1 MLSMES
7 IVALD
12 IETTG
17 LNPENDAITEIGAVR
32 FLGRRVESEWS
43 TLINPGRR
51 IPPEITQLTGITD
64 AMVRGAPVIRDVL
77 EDLDHF
83 VGDSPILGHNVRFDL
98 SFLRKQGVFRHN
110 EPLDT
115 YEMAS
120 ILLPTAGR
128 YNLAALAQFF
138 QILLPADHRAL
149 NDAKVTHA
157 IYIRLYELA
166 MELPLEVLAEIVRLG
181 DNVAHWNGYGLFF
194 DVLRE
199 RSHEKVSRHG
209 RSPGIYGR
217 LFDVPN
223 EPDAPPLQSAE
234 QIFPLDVDEVS
245 SILEYGGHFSRHFQH
260 FEQRPEQVELLR
272 TITQAISNGQHL
284 LAEAGTGVGKSFAYL
299 IPTALWALTNGKRV
313 VISTNTINLQD
324 QLINKDIP
332 DLQAALDIALRAVI
346 LKGRNNYLCPRRV
359 EGLRRRGPEN
369 PEEMRVLAKIFVWL
383 QGSTTG
389 DRGEINL
396 NGPIE
401 RGVWSR
407 LSAADEGCTA
417 ENCMKRTGGACPF
430 YRARA
435 AAQNAHL
442 IIVNH
447 ALLLA
452 DVATGN
458 RVLPE
463 YDHLIIDEAHH
474 IESATT
480 NALSFRVTQT
490 DIKRLLREF
499 GNHKSGVLGRILNL
513 LHDVIPPSEFAALER
528 YIERATDQAFQMENL
543 VGGFFNTLDE
553 FLFEVRDGKNI
564 GNYGQQERIL
574 QSTRN
579 QPAWMNVEVAWE
591 DSQAVIRSLLKST
604 EEIAHKIVEL
614 SNAGFEN
621 FEDLEDGYNNLTN
634 LYRRLDEVYGNID
647 SMVFDPQPDRIYWVE
662 VRSNHKGLTLQAA
675 PLHIGPLMQ
684 EYIWHQKET
693 VILTSATLTAAGE
706 FDYIR
711 SRLYA
716 EDAYE
721 IALGSPFDYE
731 NSTLLYIPENIPE
744 PSDRYGHQRAI
755 EQTLINICRVTGG
768 RMLVLFTSYAQL
780 KQTSRAIGQTLADE
794 NILIYEQGEGASPHA
809 LLESFKAADQAV
821 LLGTRAFWEGVD
833 IPGETL
839 SVLVIVKL
847 PFDVPSDPIIS
858 ARSETFEDPFHQ
870 YALPEAI
877 LRFRQGF
884 GRLIRSETDRGVVVI
899 LDKRVMTK
907 RYGPLFITSLPPC
920 TRRTGP
926 VQNLPREISTW
937 LNL

>member
-1 MLSMES
+1 MES
-7 IVALD
+7 IIALD

-17 LNPENDAITEIGAVR
+17 LSPENDSITEIGAVR
-32 FLGRRVESEWS
+32 FSSRRVEAEWT
-43 TLINPGRR
+43 TLINPRRR

-64 AMVRGAPVIRDVL
+64 AMVRDAPIISDVL

-83 VGDSPILGHNVRFDL
+83 VGDAPILGHNVRFDL
-98 SFLRKQGVFRHN
+98 SFLRKQGLFRHN

-115 YEMAS
+115 YDMAA

-128 YNLAALAQFF
+128 YNLGALAQFLG
-138 QILLPADHRAL
+138 ILLPADHRAL
-149 NDAKVTHA
+149 NDARVTRA
-157 IYIRLYELA
+157 VYAEMYDMA
-166 MELPLEVLAEIVRLG
+166 MEMPLDVLAEIVRLG

-194 DVLRE
+194 EVLRSRSRE
-199 RSHEKVSRHG
+199 RVSRRPG
-209 RSPGIYGR
+209 RPGFYGR
-217 LFDVPN
+217 LFDIHADR
-223 EPDAPPLQSAE
+223 DAPPLQPVE
-234 QIFPLDVDEVS
+234 QLLPLDVDEVS
-245 SILEYGGHFSRHFQH
+245 AILEYGGEFSRHIKL

-272 TITQAISNGQHL
+272 SITQALSEGQHL

-299 IPTALWALTNGKRV
+299 IPAVLWALTNGSRV

-332 DLQAALDIALRAVI
+332 DLQEALDLDFRAVV
-346 LKGRNNYLCPRRV
+346 LKGRGNYLCPRRL
-359 EGLRRRGPEN
+359 ESMRRRGPEN

-401 RGVWSR
+401 REVWSR
-407 LSAADEGCTA
+407 LSAADDGCTA
-417 ENCMKRTGGACPF
+417 ETCMKRTGGACPF
-430 YRARA
+430 YRARV
-435 AAQNAHL
+435 AAQSAHL

-463 YDHLIIDEAHH
+463 YDYLIVDEAHH

-490 DIKRLLREF
+490 DIKRLLRELG
-499 GNHKSGVLGRILNL
+499 GNKSGILGRILSL
-513 LHDVIPPSEFAALER
+513 LHDAIPPSEFAALER
-528 YIERATDQAFQMENL
+528 RIERATDHAFQLENL

-553 FLFEVRDGKNI
+553 FLFEQREGRAV

-574 QSTRN
+574 KSTRT
-579 QPAWMNVEVAWE
+579 QPAWLNVEVAWE
-591 DSQAVIRSLLKST
+591 DTQAVVGGLMKTT
-604 EEIAHKIVEL
+604 EQVALTLVEL
-614 SNAGFEN
+614 SKSGYGDLD
-621 FEDLEDGYNNLTN
+621 DLEDVYSSLTN
-634 LYRRLDEVYGNID
+634 VYRRLDEVYENIEAL
-647 SMVFDPQPDRIYWVE
+647 VFKPQPDRIYWAE
-662 VRSNHKGLTLQAA
+662 VRNNRRGLTLQAA

-684 EYIWHQKET
+684 EYIWHQKES
-693 VILTSATLTAAGE
+693 VILTSATLTTAGE
-706 FDYIR
+706 FDYVR

-716 EDAYE
+716 EDADE
-721 IALGSPFDYE
+721 VALGSPFDYE
-731 NSTLLYIPENIPE
+731 NSTLLYIPDNIPE

-755 EQTLINICRVTGG
+755 EQSLIQLCRATGG
-768 RMLVLFTSYAQL
+768 RTLVLFTSYAQL
-780 KQTSRAIGQTLADE
+780 KQTSRAIGPTLTDAG
-794 NILIYEQGEGASPHA
+794 IMIFEQGEGASPHA
-809 LLESFKAADQAV
+809 LLESFKSAEQAV

-833 IPGETL
+833 VPGEAL

-847 PFDVPSDPIIS
+847 PFDVPSDPIIAS
-858 ARSETFEDPFHQ
+858 RSETFDDPFHQ

-899 LDKRVMTK
+899 LDKRVLTK
-907 RYGPLFITSLPPC
+907 SYGPLFITSLPQC
-920 TRRTGP
+920 TRRIGA
-926 VQNLPREISTW
+926 VQNLPREVTTW

>member
-1 MLSMES
+1 MES

-17 LNPENDAITEIGAVR
+17 LNLENDAITEIGAVR
-32 FLGRRVESEWS
+32 FSGRRVESEWH

-64 AMVRGAPVIRDVL
+64 AMVRGAPVIHDVL
-77 EDLDHF
+77 EDLDYF
-83 VGDSPILGHNVRFDL
+83 VGDAPILGHNVRFDL
-98 SFLRKQGVFRHN
+98 SFLRKQGLFRHN

-115 YEMAS
+115 YDMAA

-128 YNLAALAQFF
+128 YNLGALAQFLR
-138 QILLPADHRAL
+138 ILLPATHRAL
-149 NDAKVTHA
+149 DDARVTHA
-157 IYIRLYELA
+157 VYAEMYDMA
-166 MELPLEVLAEIVRLG
+166 MELPIDVLAEIVRLG
-181 DNVAHWNGYGLFF
+181 DKVAHWNGYGLFF
-194 DVLRE
+194 EVLRM
-199 RSHEKVSRHG
+199 RSREKVSR
-209 RSPGIYGR
+209 RRSSPGFYGR
-217 LFDVPN
+217 LFDVPV
-223 EPDAPPLQSAE
+223 ERDAPQLKPAE
-234 QIFPLDVDEVS
+234 QLLALDVEEVTAT
-245 SILEYGGHFSRHFQH
+245 LEYGGAFSQHFKH

-272 TITQAISNGQHL
+272 SITHAVSEGQHL
-284 LAEAGTGVGKSFAYL
+284 LAEAGTGVGKSYAYL
-299 IPTALWALTNGKRV
+299 IPAALWALTNGTRV

-332 DLQAALDIALRAVI
+332 DLQEALDLDIRAVV
-346 LKGRNNYLCPRRV
+346 LKGRGNYLCPRRL
-359 EGLRRRGPEN
+359 EGMRRRGPGS

-401 RGVWSR
+401 REIWSR
-407 LSAADEGCTA
+407 LSAADDGCSA

-430 YRARA
+430 YRTRI
-435 AAQNAHL
+435 AAQSAHL

-452 DVATGN
+452 DVSTGN

-463 YDHLIIDEAHH
+463 YDYLIVDEAHH

-490 DIKRLLREF
+490 DIKHLLREL
-499 GNHKSGVLGRILNL
+499 GSKKTGILGRILSL
-513 LHDVIPPSEFAALER
+513 LHDAIPPSEFAGLER
-528 YIERATDQAFQMENL
+528 HIERCTDHAFQMENL

-553 FLFEVRDGKNI
+553 FLLEQREGRSV

-574 QSTRN
+574 QSTRT
-579 QPAWMNVEVAWE
+579 QPAWLNVEIAWE
-591 DSQAVIRSLLKST
+591 DTQVVMHSLLKST
-604 EEIAHKIVEL
+604 EQVALTLVEF
-614 SNAGFEN
+614 SKAGFGDID
-621 FEDLEDGYNNLTN
+621 DLEDVYNNVTN
-634 LYRRLDEVYGNID
+634 VYRRVEE
-647 SMVFDPQPDRIYWVE
+647 VFDNIEALVFNPQPDRIYWAE
-662 VRSNHKGLTLQAA
+662 VRSNRRGLTLQAA

-684 EYIWHQKET
+684 EYIWHQKQS
-693 VILTSATLTAAGE
+693 VILTSATLTTAGE

-721 IALGSPFDYE
+721 VALGSPFDYE
-731 NSTLLYIPENIPE
+731 NSTLLYIPDNIPE
-744 PSDRYGHQRAI
+744 PGDRFGHQRAI
-755 EQTLINICRVTGG
+755 EQALVQVCRATGG
-768 RMLVLFTSYAQL
+768 RTLVLFTSYAQL
-780 KQTSRAIGQTLADE
+780 KQTSRAIGSTLGDAG
-794 NILIYEQGEGASPHA
+794 IMIFEQGEGASPHA
-809 LLESFKAADQAV
+809 LLESFKAAEQAV

-833 IPGETL
+833 IPGEAL

-847 PFDVPSDPIIS
+847 PFDVPSDPIIA
-858 ARSETFEDPFHQ
+858 ARSETFDDPFHQ

-899 LDKRVMTK
+899 LDKRVLTK
-907 RYGPLFITSLPPC
+907 RYGPLFITSLPQC
-920 TRRTGP
+920 TQRVGS
-926 VQNLPREISTW
+926 VQNLAREVTTW